1 MIRNWRIVILCENHL
16 VGIIIGVE
24 IHMYV
29 SSFRLLSIEDL
40 RIVETFFLH
49 KHCADI
55 GIGKT
60 TEKTEFND
68 FKLMDKYF
76 LQLDNSLGTR
86 NCVDS

>member
-1 MIRNWRIVILCENHL
+1 MRIFARPKKTHEPRTRC
-16 VGIIIGVE
+16 
-24 IHMYV
+24 MYV
-29 SSFRLLSIEDL
+29 SSFRLH
-40 RIVETFFLH
+40 TFYRRF
-49 KHCADI
+49 KHSQNIFFTQTMHFADI

-60 TEKTEFND
+60 TEKTEING

>member
-1 MIRNWRIVILCENHL
+1 MMSSLLKYILELQMRFKHTYSK
-16 VGIIIGVE
+16 
-24 IHMYV
+24 YV
-29 SSFRLLSIEDL
+29 F
-40 RIVETFFLH
+40 TQTM
-49 KHCADI
+49 HCADI

-60 TEKTEFND
+60 TEKTEIND